1 MENQLNELWGQID
14 FVLYVMND
22 SHLSRTILGGDATEE
37 DAEQG
42 DSDEITLILPDG
54 THRSQT
60 GWNIGEPVDYVV
72 KFLQKPAAKIGGKE
86 VAVESKELSIESL
99 RKLYDKTTDEA
110 KKSDILVQI
119 AALEDSIAA
128 IYAGTEAEV
137 GLYAL
142 MRSAVELTV

>member
-86 VAVESKELSIESL
+86 VAVESKE
-99 RKLYDKTTDEA
+99 
-110 KKSDILVQI
+110 
-119 AALEDSIAA
+119 
-128 IYAGTEAEV
+128 
-137 GLYAL
+137 
-142 MRSAVELTV
+142 

>member
-1 MENQLNELWGQID
+1 M
-14 FVLYVMND
+14 LYVMND

-86 VAVESKELSIESL
+86 VAVESKE
-99 RKLYDKTTDEA
+99 
-110 KKSDILVQI
+110 
-119 AALEDSIAA
+119 
-128 IYAGTEAEV
+128 
-137 GLYAL
+137 
-142 MRSAVELTV
+142 